1 MESNN
6 LAQNREAEQM
16 KKDDYKDKS
25 LSCEHVKKS
34 DGNKERLIGLS
45 TEEVNKR
52 IKEGK
57 VNYIPKAPSRTFG
70 QILRANLFT
79 SFNAINVVLA
89 VIIIL
94 AGSPKN
100 AIFVGVIL
108 VNTLIGVAQ
117 ELRAKEIL
125 EKLSVISM
133 AHAKVLR
140 DGEVR
145 EISIDKIVLDDV
157 LYLESGMQILADAIV
172 IDNNGLEVDESMLT
186 GEADAVG
193 KKEGDKLLSGSFIVA
208 GECYA
213 RVEKVGK
220 ETYSSSLAEEAKQ
233 FKITNSELQSSINKI
248 FKVLLWIIVPLTIL
262 LTITQL
268 RVPDATWQSAAIG
281 TVSGI
286 IGMIPEGLVLLTS
299 ATFIV
304 SIIKLSKFDTLV
316 QELCATEV
324 LARVDVLCLD
334 KTGTLTRGDLKLSEI
349 KVIGE
354 NDKCEID
361 RVLGAI
367 VHNLPSK
374 NPTQKAILDKYKE
387 YDKDLEC
394 IKKIPFSSKRKWGG
408 LTFKGELG
416 SWILGAPEVILGKE
430 YVFIKNMVEEQAKKG
445 KRVLLL
451 AKFYGEEL
459 DDSLKGNIE
468 SSALILIE
476 DIIREAAPKV
486 LNYFEKQGVDVK
498 IISGDSP
505 VTVSEVA
512 RSAGVKSWDKYI
524 DARELPEDY
533 SEFKDAVKNTTV
545 FGRVA
550 PHQKKKIVTALQE
563 MDHTVAMTGDG
574 VNDVLAL
581 KASDCGIAMANGSDA
596 TKAVAQLVLMKSDFS
611 ALPKVLEEGRKQIN
625 NLERVSELFLS
636 KTIYSILLAFVCSV
650 MFLPYPILPIQL
662 SLVGSCAIGIPA
674 FFLAMLPSTGG
685 VKKGFLTRVITVSMP
700 NGVIL
705 AGFTV
710 GTFLISLALGVSMD
724 QSRTLSLLMF
734 AGISMVILVRVARPL
749 TKFKSILCISMFG
762 IMILAFITPIG
773 RYIFSL
779 TSIKLRYWVI
789 SLAVIVLSGP
799 LITKFVDFFRIKVN
813 KRYTVKTN

>member
-1 MESNN
+1 MEFKN
-6 LAQNREAEQM
+6 LVCNGEAEHM
-16 KKDDYKDKS
+16 KSKDIKNKIVSDKKINES
-25 LSCEHVKKS
+25 DEEKK
-34 DGNKERLIGLS
+34 LTGLND
-45 TEEVNKR
+45 EQVNIR

-57 VNYIPKAPSRTFG
+57 VNYVPKAPARTFG

-100 AIFVGVIL
+100 AIFVGVIF

-117 ELRAKEIL
+117 ELRAKDIL

-133 AHAKVLR
+133 AQAKVLR
-140 DGEVR
+140 NGEIN
-145 EISIDKIVLDDV
+145 EIPIDNIVLDDV
-157 LYLESGMQILADAIV
+157 LYLETGMQVLADAEV
-172 IDNNGLEVDESMLT
+172 IENNGLEVDESMLT
-186 GEADAVG
+186 GESDAIG
-193 KKEGDKLLSGSFIVA
+193 KREGDALLSGSFIVA

-213 RVEKVGK
+213 RVNKVGK

-233 FKITNSELQSSINKI
+233 FKITNSELQSAINKI
-248 FKVLLWIIVPLTIL
+248 FKVLLWIIIPLTIL
-262 LTITQL
+262 LTVTQL

-334 KTGTLTRGDLKLSEI
+334 KTGTLTQGDLKLSEI
-349 KVIGE
+349 KVIGDT
-354 NDKCEID
+354 DKLEVD
-361 RVLGAI
+361 RALAAL

-387 YDKDLEC
+387 YDQNLKC
-394 IKKIPFSSKRKWGG
+394 IDKIPFSSKRKWGG
-408 LTFKGELG
+408 LTFEGDLG

-430 YVFIKNMVEEQAKKG
+430 YVFIKNIVEEEAKKG

-451 AKFYGEEL
+451 AKFHGEEL
-459 DDSLKGNIE
+459 SDSLLGKIE
-468 SSALILIE
+468 SIALLLIE
-476 DIIREAAPKV
+476 DIIREAAPDV
-486 LNYFEKQGVDVK
+486 LDYFNKQGVEVK

-512 RSAGVKSWDKYI
+512 RRAGVQSWNKYV
-524 DARELPEDY
+524 DARELPEDDD
-533 SEFKDAVKNTTV
+533 EFKNLVKETTV
-545 FGRVA
+545 FGRVT

-685 VKKGFLTRVITVSMP
+685 VKKGFLTRVITVSIP
-700 NGVIL
+700 NGIIL

-710 GTFLISLALGVSMD
+710 GTFLISLALGVGMQ
-724 QSRTLSLLMF
+724 QSRTLALLMF
-734 AGISMVILVRVARPL
+734 AGISMVILFRVAKPL
-749 TKFKSILCISMFG
+749 TNFKAVLCLSMFG

-779 TSIKLRYWVI
+779 TTIKLRYWAI

-799 LITKFVDFFRIKVN
+799 LITRFVDFFRIRVN
-813 KRYTVKTN
+813 KKYKVRTI

>member
-1 MESNN
+1 MEFKN
-6 LAQNREAEQM
+6 LVCNGEAEHM
-16 KKDDYKDKS
+16 KSKDIKNKIVSDNKIN
-25 LSCEHVKKS
+25 KS
-34 DGNKERLIGLS
+34 DEEKKLTGLN
-45 TEEVNKR
+45 EEQVNIR

-57 VNYIPKAPSRTFG
+57 VNYVPKAPARTFG

-100 AIFVGVIL
+100 AIFVGVIF

-117 ELRAKEIL
+117 ELRAKDIL

-133 AHAKVLR
+133 AQAKVLR
-140 DGEVR
+140 NGEIN
-145 EISIDKIVLDDV
+145 EIPIDNIVLDDV
-157 LYLESGMQILADAIV
+157 LYLETGMQVLADAEV
-172 IDNNGLEVDESMLT
+172 IENNGLEVDESMLT
-186 GEADAVG
+186 GESDAIG
-193 KKEGDKLLSGSFIVA
+193 KREGDALLSGSFIVA

-213 RVEKVGK
+213 RVNKVGK

-233 FKITNSELQSSINKI
+233 FKITNSELQSAINKI
-248 FKVLLWIIVPLTIL
+248 FKVLLWIIIPLTIL
-262 LTITQL
+262 LTVTQL

-334 KTGTLTRGDLKLSEI
+334 KTGTLTQGDLKLSEVR
-349 KVIGE
+349 VIGDT
-354 NDKCEID
+354 DKLEVD
-361 RVLGAI
+361 RALAAL

-387 YDKDLEC
+387 YDQNLKC
-394 IKKIPFSSKRKWGG
+394 IDKIPFSSKRKWGG
-408 LTFKGELG
+408 LTFEGDLG

-430 YVFIKNMVEEQAKKG
+430 YVFIKNMVEEEAKKG

-451 AKFYGEEL
+451 AKFHGEEL
-459 DDSLKGNIE
+459 SDSLLGKIE
-468 SSALILIE
+468 SIALLLIE
-476 DIIREAAPKV
+476 DIIREAAPDV
-486 LNYFEKQGVDVK
+486 LDYFNKQGVEVK

-512 RSAGVKSWDKYI
+512 RRAGVQSWNKYV
-524 DARELPEDY
+524 DARELPEDDD
-533 SEFKDAVKNTTV
+533 EFKNLVKETTV
-545 FGRVA
+545 FGRVT

-685 VKKGFLTRVITVSMP
+685 VKKGFLTRVITVSIP
-700 NGVIL
+700 NGIIL

-710 GTFLISLALGVSMD
+710 GTFLISLALGVGMQ
-724 QSRTLSLLMF
+724 QSRTLALLMF
-734 AGISMVILVRVARPL
+734 AGISMVILFRVAKPL
-749 TKFKSILCISMFG
+749 TNFKAVLCLSMFG

-779 TSIKLRYWVI
+779 TTIKLRYWAI

-799 LITKFVDFFRIKVN
+799 LITRFVDFFRIRVN
-813 KRYTVKTN
+813 KKYKVRTI

>member
-1 MESNN
+1 MEFKN
-6 LAQNREAEQM
+6 LVCNGEAEHM
-16 KKDDYKDKS
+16 KSKDIKNKIVSDKKINES
-25 LSCEHVKKS
+25 DEEKK
-34 DGNKERLIGLS
+34 LTGLND
-45 TEEVNKR
+45 EQVNIR

-57 VNYIPKAPSRTFG
+57 VNYVPKAPARTFG

-117 ELRAKEIL
+117 ELRAKDIL

-133 AHAKVLR
+133 AQAKVLR
-140 DGEVR
+140 NGEIN
-145 EISIDKIVLDDV
+145 EIPIDNIVLDDV
-157 LYLESGMQILADAIV
+157 LYLETGMQVLADAEV
-172 IDNNGLEVDESMLT
+172 IENNGLEVDESMLT
-186 GEADAVG
+186 GESDAIG
-193 KKEGDKLLSGSFIVA
+193 KREGDALLSGSFIVA

-213 RVEKVGK
+213 RVNKVGK

-233 FKITNSELQSSINKI
+233 FKITNSELQSAINKI
-248 FKVLLWIIVPLTIL
+248 FRVLLWIIIPLTIL
-262 LTITQL
+262 LTVTQL

-334 KTGTLTRGDLKLSEI
+334 KTGTLTQGDLKLSEI
-349 KVIGE
+349 KVIGDT
-354 NDKCEID
+354 DKLEVD
-361 RVLGAI
+361 RALAAL

-387 YDKDLEC
+387 YDQNLKC
-394 IKKIPFSSKRKWGG
+394 IDKIPFSSKRKWGG
-408 LTFKGELG
+408 LTFEGDLG

-430 YVFIKNMVEEQAKKG
+430 YVFIKNMVEEEAKKG

-451 AKFYGEEL
+451 AKFHGEEL
-459 DDSLKGNIE
+459 SDSLLGKIE
-468 SSALILIE
+468 SIALLLIE
-476 DIIREAAPKV
+476 DIIREAAPDV
-486 LNYFEKQGVDVK
+486 LDYFNKQGVEVK

-512 RSAGVKSWDKYI
+512 RRAGVQSWNKYV
-524 DARELPEDY
+524 DARELPEDDN
-533 SEFKDAVKNTTV
+533 EFKNLVKDTTV
-545 FGRVA
+545 FGRVT

-685 VKKGFLTRVITVSMP
+685 VKKGFLTRVITVSIP
-700 NGVIL
+700 NGIIL

-710 GTFLISLALGVSMD
+710 GTFLISLALGVGMQ
-724 QSRTLSLLMF
+724 QSRTLALLMF
-734 AGISMVILVRVARPL
+734 AGISMVILFRVAKPL
-749 TKFKSILCISMFG
+749 TNFKAVLCLSMFG

-779 TSIKLRYWVI
+779 TTIKLRYWAI

-799 LITKFVDFFRIKVN
+799 LITRFVDFFRIRVN
-813 KRYTVKTN
+813 KKYKVRTI

>member
-1 MESNN
+1 MKRVNVNERMLSVEESDDIDNKSEITG
-6 LAQNREAEQM
+6 LTDAE
-16 KKDDYKDKS
+16 
-25 LSCEHVKKS
+25 VKQ
-34 DGNKERLIGLS
+34 R
-45 TEEVNKR
+45 V
-52 IKEGK
+52 KEGK
-57 VNYIPKAPSRTFG
+57 VNYVPKAPSRTFG

-79 SFNAINVVLA
+79 SFNAINFILA
-89 VIIIL
+89 IIIIL

-140 DGEVR
+140 NGEIK
-145 EISIDKIVLDDV
+145 EISIDKIVIDDV
-157 LYLESGMQILADAIV
+157 LYLETGMQVLADAEV
-172 IDNNGLEVDESMLT
+172 IMNNGLEADESMLT
-186 GEADAVG
+186 GESDSIG
-193 KKEGDKLLSGSFIVA
+193 KKEGDQLFSGSFIVA

-213 RVEKVGK
+213 VVKKVGK

-248 FKVLLWIIVPLTIL
+248 FKVLLWIIIPLTIL

-268 RVPDATWQSAAIG
+268 RVPEATWQSAAIG

-334 KTGTLTRGDLKLSEI
+334 KTGTLTRGDLRLSEI
-349 KVIGE
+349 KCIGSIS
-354 NDKCEID
+354 KSEID
-361 RVLGAI
+361 KALSGL

-374 NPTQKAILDKYKE
+374 NPTQKAILDEYTE
-387 YDKDLEC
+387 YDESMVC
-394 IKKIPFSSKRKWGG
+394 IEKMPFSSKRKWGG
-408 LTFKGELG
+408 VTFEGNLG
-416 SWILGAPEVILGKE
+416 SWVLGAPEVILDKE
-430 YVFIKNMVEEQAKKG
+430 YKFIRSSVEEEAKKG

-451 AKFYGEEL
+451 AKFHGKEL
-459 DDSLKGNIE
+459 NDNLEGQIE
-468 SSALILIE
+468 SAALILIE
-476 DIIREAAPKV
+476 DVIREAAPKV
-486 LNYFEKQGVDVK
+486 LGYFNDQGVEVK

-512 RSAGVKSWDKYI
+512 RRAGVKNYEKYI

-533 SEFKDAVKNTTV
+533 EEFKKVIKDTTV

-636 KTIYSILLAFVCSV
+636 KTVYSILLAFVCSV

-662 SLVGSCAIGIPA
+662 SLVGSCAIGIPG

-685 VKKGFLTRVITVSMP
+685 VKKGFLTRVLTVSIP

-705 AGFTV
+705 AGFTI
-710 GTFLISLALGVSMD
+710 GAFIISLSFGVSME
-724 QSRTLSLLMF
+724 QSRTLALLMF
-734 AGISMVILVRVARPL
+734 AGISMVILFRVARPL
-749 TKFKSILCISMFG
+749 TKFKTALCLSMFG
-762 IMILAFITPIG
+762 IIMLAFITPIG
-773 RYIFSL
+773 RYVFSL
-779 TSIKLRYWVI
+779 TVISLRYWII
-789 SLAVIVLSGP
+789 SLVVIILSSP
-799 LITKFVDFFRIKVN
+799 LITKFVDYFRIKVN
-813 KRYTVKTN
+813 KKYKIKTV

>member
-1 MESNN
+1 MEFKN
-6 LAQNREAEQM
+6 LVCNGEAEHM
-16 KKDDYKDKS
+16 KSKDIKNKIVSDKKINES
-25 LSCEHVKKS
+25 DEEKK
-34 DGNKERLIGLS
+34 LTGLND
-45 TEEVNKR
+45 EQVNIR

-57 VNYIPKAPSRTFG
+57 VNYVPKAPARTFG

-117 ELRAKEIL
+117 ELRAKDIL

-133 AHAKVLR
+133 AQAKVLR
-140 DGEVR
+140 NGEIN
-145 EISIDKIVLDDV
+145 EIPIDNIVLDDV
-157 LYLESGMQILADAIV
+157 LYLETGMQVLADAEV
-172 IDNNGLEVDESMLT
+172 IENNGLEVDESMLT
-186 GEADAVG
+186 GESDAIG
-193 KKEGDKLLSGSFIVA
+193 KREGDALLSGSFIVA

-213 RVEKVGK
+213 RVNKVGK

-233 FKITNSELQSSINKI
+233 FKITNSELQSAINKI
-248 FKVLLWIIVPLTIL
+248 FKVLLWIIIPLTIL
-262 LTITQL
+262 LTVTQL

-334 KTGTLTRGDLKLSEI
+334 KTGTLTQGDLKLSEI
-349 KVIGE
+349 KVIGDT
-354 NDKCEID
+354 DKLEVD
-361 RVLGAI
+361 RALAAL

-387 YDKDLEC
+387 YDQNLKC
-394 IKKIPFSSKRKWGG
+394 IDKIPFSSKRKWGG
-408 LTFKGELG
+408 LTFEGDLG

-430 YVFIKNMVEEQAKKG
+430 YVFIKNMVEEEAKKG

-451 AKFYGEEL
+451 AKFHGEEL
-459 DDSLKGNIE
+459 SDSLLGKIE
-468 SSALILIE
+468 SIALLLIE
-476 DIIREAAPKV
+476 DIIREAAPDV
-486 LNYFEKQGVDVK
+486 LDYFNKQGVEVK

-512 RSAGVKSWDKYI
+512 RRAGVQSWNKYV
-524 DARELPEDY
+524 DARELPEDDD
-533 SEFKDAVKNTTV
+533 EFKNLVKETTV
-545 FGRVA
+545 FGRVT

-685 VKKGFLTRVITVSMP
+685 VKKGFLTRVITVSIP
-700 NGVIL
+700 NGIIL

-710 GTFLISLALGVSMD
+710 GTFLISLALGVGMQ
-724 QSRTLSLLMF
+724 QSRTLALLMF
-734 AGISMVILVRVARPL
+734 AGISMVILFRVAKPL
-749 TKFKSILCISMFG
+749 TNFKAVLCLSMFG

-779 TSIKLRYWVI
+779 TTIKLRYWAI

-799 LITKFVDFFRIKVN
+799 LITRFVDFFRIRVN
-813 KRYTVKTN
+813 KKYKVRTI

>member
-1 MESNN
+1 MEFKN
-6 LAQNREAEQM
+6 LVCNGEAEHM
-16 KKDDYKDKS
+16 KSKDIKNKIVSDNKIN
-25 LSCEHVKKS
+25 KS
-34 DGNKERLIGLS
+34 DEEKKLTGLND
-45 TEEVNKR
+45 EQVNIR

-57 VNYIPKAPSRTFG
+57 VNYVPKAPARTFG

-100 AIFVGVIL
+100 AIFVGVIF

-117 ELRAKEIL
+117 ELRAKDIL

-133 AHAKVLR
+133 AQAKVLR
-140 DGEVR
+140 NGEIN
-145 EISIDKIVLDDV
+145 EIPIDNIVLDDV
-157 LYLESGMQILADAIV
+157 LYLETGMQVLADAEV
-172 IDNNGLEVDESMLT
+172 IENNGLEVDESMLT
-186 GEADAVG
+186 GESDAIG
-193 KKEGDKLLSGSFIVA
+193 KREGDALLSGSFIVA

-213 RVEKVGK
+213 RVNKVGK

-233 FKITNSELQSSINKI
+233 FKITNSELQSAINKI
-248 FKVLLWIIVPLTIL
+248 FKVLLWIIIPLTIL
-262 LTITQL
+262 LTVTQL

-334 KTGTLTRGDLKLSEI
+334 KTGTLTQGDLKLSEVR
-349 KVIGE
+349 VIGDT
-354 NDKCEID
+354 DKLEVD
-361 RVLGAI
+361 RALAAL

-387 YDKDLEC
+387 YDQNLKC
-394 IKKIPFSSKRKWGG
+394 IDKIPFSSKRKWGG
-408 LTFKGELG
+408 LTFEGDLG

-430 YVFIKNMVEEQAKKG
+430 YVFIKNMVEEEAKKG

-451 AKFYGEEL
+451 AKFHGEEL
-459 DDSLKGNIE
+459 SDSLLGKIE
-468 SSALILIE
+468 SIALLLIE
-476 DIIREAAPKV
+476 DIIREAAPDV
-486 LNYFEKQGVDVK
+486 LDYFNKQGVEVK

-512 RSAGVKSWDKYI
+512 RRAGVQSWNKYV
-524 DARELPEDY
+524 DARELPEDDD
-533 SEFKDAVKNTTV
+533 EFKNLVKETTV
-545 FGRVA
+545 FGRVT

-685 VKKGFLTRVITVSMP
+685 VKKGFLTRVITVSIP
-700 NGVIL
+700 NGIIL

-710 GTFLISLALGVSMD
+710 GTFLISLALGVGMQ
-724 QSRTLSLLMF
+724 QSRTLALLMF
-734 AGISMVILVRVARPL
+734 AGISMVILFRVAKPL
-749 TKFKSILCISMFG
+749 TNFKAVLCLSMFG

-779 TSIKLRYWVI
+779 TTIKLRYWAI

-799 LITKFVDFFRIKVN
+799 LITRFVDFFRIRVN
-813 KRYTVKTN
+813 KKYKVRTI

>member
-1 MESNN
+1 MEFKN
-6 LAQNREAEQM
+6 LVCNGEAEHM
-16 KKDDYKDKS
+16 KSKDIKNKIVSDNKIN
-25 LSCEHVKKS
+25 KS
-34 DGNKERLIGLS
+34 DEEKKLTGLN
-45 TEEVNKR
+45 EEQVNIR

-57 VNYIPKAPSRTFG
+57 VNYVPKAPARTFG

-100 AIFVGVIL
+100 AIFVGVIF

-117 ELRAKEIL
+117 ELRAKDIL

-133 AHAKVLR
+133 AQAKVLR
-140 DGEVR
+140 NGEIN
-145 EISIDKIVLDDV
+145 EIPIDNIVLDDV
-157 LYLESGMQILADAIV
+157 LYLETGMQVLADAEV
-172 IDNNGLEVDESMLT
+172 IENNGLEVDESMLT
-186 GEADAVG
+186 GESDAIG
-193 KKEGDKLLSGSFIVA
+193 KREGDALLSGSFIVA

-213 RVEKVGK
+213 RVNKVGK

-233 FKITNSELQSSINKI
+233 FKITNSELQSAINKI
-248 FKVLLWIIVPLTIL
+248 FKVLLWIIIPLTVL
-262 LTITQL
+262 LTVTQL

-334 KTGTLTRGDLKLSEI
+334 KTGTLTQGDLKLSE
-349 KVIGE
+349 VRAIGDT
-354 NDKCEID
+354 DKLEVD
-361 RVLGAI
+361 RALAAL

-387 YDKDLEC
+387 YDQNLKC
-394 IKKIPFSSKRKWGG
+394 IDKIPFSSKRKWGG
-408 LTFKGELG
+408 LTFEGDLG

-430 YVFIKNMVEEQAKKG
+430 YVFIKNMVEEEAKKG

-451 AKFYGEEL
+451 AKFHGEEL
-459 DDSLKGNIE
+459 SDSLLGKIE
-468 SSALILIE
+468 SIALLLIE
-476 DIIREAAPKV
+476 DIIREAAPDV
-486 LNYFEKQGVDVK
+486 LDYFNKQGVEVK

-512 RSAGVKSWDKYI
+512 RRAGVQSWNKYV
-524 DARELPEDY
+524 DARELPEDDD
-533 SEFKDAVKNTTV
+533 EFKNLVKETTV
-545 FGRVA
+545 FGRVT

-685 VKKGFLTRVITVSMP
+685 VKKGFLTRVITVSIP
-700 NGVIL
+700 NGIIL

-710 GTFLISLALGVSMD
+710 GTFLISLALGVGMQ
-724 QSRTLSLLMF
+724 QSRTLALLMF
-734 AGISMVILVRVARPL
+734 AGISMVILFRVAKPL
-749 TKFKSILCISMFG
+749 TNFKAVLCLSMFG

-779 TSIKLRYWVI
+779 TTIKLRYWAI

-799 LITKFVDFFRIKVN
+799 LITRFVDFFRIRVN
-813 KRYTVKTN
+813 KKYKVRTI